1 VEGIAGS
8 RRFAIDRAA
17 LLARA
22 GGAHAV
28 TIDLGTGDGR
38 FVRHLARRAPKTFV
52 IGVDLCRENLR
63 DVSRRC
69 SPNALYL
76 IADAL
81 ALPDDLA
88 GLATRLT
95 INFPWGSLL
104 GGLLAADSG
113 LYAGLR
119 TLAAPDGATLTI
131 RLNGRALAVAGWT
144 PEAGTARVRASLERA
159 GWALEPDLPLDRA
172 ALRGCGT
179 SWAKR
184 LADGE
189 AALAVALHARLR

>member
-1 VEGIAGS
+1 MEGIAGL
-8 RRFAIDRAA
+8 RLFAIDRAA
-17 LLARA
+17 LLERACGARE
-22 GGAHAV
+22 V

-38 FVRHLARRAPKTFV
+38 FVRQLARRTPDTFV

-81 ALPDDLA
+81 ALPDELA

-104 GGLLAADSG
+104 SGILAADTR

-119 TLAAPDGATLTI
+119 ALAAPGGATLTI
-131 RLNGRALAVAGWT
+131 ALNGRALAVAGWA
-144 PEAGTARVRASLERA
+144 PEAGMARVRRSLDRA

-189 AALAVALHARLR
+189 AARAVALRAHLR